1 MNLLLKIDNLSFRQ
15 LQHAPMDG
23 INAKITT
30 IGLIQGC
37 VLVSVY
43 ADVPPTTSLT
53 KMNANA
59 SATEGAPMATV

>member
-1 MNLLLKIDNLSFRQ
+1 
-15 LQHAPMDG
+15 MDG